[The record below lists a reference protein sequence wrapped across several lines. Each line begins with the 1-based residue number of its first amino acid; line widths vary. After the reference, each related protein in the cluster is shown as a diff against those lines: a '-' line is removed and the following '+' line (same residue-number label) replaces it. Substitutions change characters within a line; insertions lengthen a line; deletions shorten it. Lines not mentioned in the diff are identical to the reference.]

1 MQLDMLVVGAGFA
14 GIYQLYKAREAG
26 MTVRVLE
33 AGEGVGGT
41 WFWNRYPGARCDVE
55 SLDYSY
61 SFCRELE
68 EEWEWTERYASQS
81 EILSYINHVVDRFD
95 LRRDIQLDT
104 RVASAHFDEDRALW
118 SVRSEDGEHL
128 EPTDRAATNCQ
139 LQCARAQH
147 ALHTRIAEGRQ
158 GPLPGASRHGA
169 RSHHG
174 SVPQRQHQDGGRDDR
189 G

>member
-81 EILSYINHVVDRFD
+81 EILSYINHAVDRFD

-128 EPTDRAATNCQ
+128 EAKFLVMATGQ
-139 LQCARAQH
+139 L
-147 ALHTRIAEGRQ
+147 
-158 GPLPGASRHGA
+158 
-169 RSHHG
+169 
-174 SVPQRQHQDGGRDDR
+174 SVPQKPDLHGLDDFKGQWYHSAR
-189 G
+189 WPMEGVDFTGQRVVLIGDRKSVV

>member
-68 EEWEWTERYASQS
+68 EEWEWTERYATQS

-118 SVRSEDGEHL
+118 SVRSEDGEGIVTVTI
-128 EPTDRAATNCQ
+128 EAGKVDRCRHPSPFTTAIVFQTPSSVAR
-139 LQCARAQH
+139 CAG
-147 ALHTRIAEGRQ
+147 I
-158 GPLPGASRHGA
+158 SDF
-169 RSHHG
+169 S
-174 SVPQRQHQDGGRDDR
+174 
-189 G
+189 

>member
-1 MQLDMLVVGAGFA
+1 VAGCAVAFQPKFNNLIEVSLRRVTQVDEGDKMQLDMLVVGAGFA

-68 EEWEWTERYASQS
+68 EEWEWTIY
-81 EILSYINHVVDRFD
+81 
-95 LRRDIQLDT
+95 QLNGLNAT
-104 RVASAHFDEDRALW
+104 HPR
-118 SVRSEDGEHL
+118 VRS
-128 EPTDRAATNCQ
+128 
-139 LQCARAQH
+139 
-147 ALHTRIAEGRQ
+147 
-158 GPLPGASRHGA
+158 
-169 RSHHG
+169 
-174 SVPQRQHQDGGRDDR
+174 
-189 G
+189 